1 MSLVSIIIRS
11 KNEEKWIFHCLNMV
25 FSQTFKNIEV
35 IIVDNASVDNTIE
48 IAKRFP
54 VYKIIN
60 IDTFKPGLAINQ
72 GIRESNGDFIV
83 CLSAHCIPKDNNWL
97 ENLLANF
104 NNDDKIAGVYGRQL
118 PVSFTEP
125 IDKRDLLL
133 VFGQDKRVQYKDY
146 FFHNANSMFTRKIWE
161 KFPFNEEVTNIEDRV
176 WGKEVISEGYHIIY
190 EPEAS
195 VFHHH
200 GLHQGNELK
209 RAKGVVSII
218 EKTDNDTINNIPNSF
233 KPDNFNIAA
242 ILPIKEKFSE
252 DSNEFKLIK
261 KTINELK
268 NAKYIKNI
276 YILSET
282 NYLSLN
288 NTIWIDRTLIPNSEN
303 IGLDELLKH
312 TLEKIELLGD
322 HPLGLMYVNYE
333 YINRPINIFDELI
346 IDAQYKG
353 YDTVF
358 PGYIDYGHYWF
369 ISEDIFKQTDSSMKS
384 RQERNTIFRAL
395 YGLGCFTSTY
405 LVRKGHFIGGKIGI
419 LPLNSLKYSLR
430 SKEIEDFN

>member
-282 NYLSLN
+282 NYLSL
-288 NTIWIDRTLIPNSEN
+288 
-303 IGLDELLKH
+303 K
-312 TLEKIELLGD
+312 
-322 HPLGLMYVNYE
+322 LGLLWKI
-333 YINRPINIFDELI
+333 INSSFI
-346 IDAQYKG
+346 IDLQIK
-353 YDTVF
+353 
-358 PGYIDYGHYWF
+358 
-369 ISEDIFKQTDSSMKS
+369 IS
-384 RQERNTIFRAL
+384 
-395 YGLGCFTSTY
+395 
-405 LVRKGHFIGGKIGI
+405 
-419 LPLNSLKYSLR
+419 SLDNNVK
-430 SKEIEDFN
+430 